1 MRSNSGEVCCQ
12 HQQCSTL
19 CADAAVTCAMM
30 DAVTGDDVM
39 GEDPAINSLE
49 KHCAKLLGKEAALF
63 VPRFVA

>member
-1 MRSNSGEVCCQ
+1 
-12 HQQCSTL
+12 
-19 CADAAVTCAMM
+19 MM

-63 VPRFVA
+63 VPR